1 MSSLVKNRLGQKLR
15 TRFGR
20 GRFFGWAL
28 AALLLI
34 GLPAHQAAAQKEPP
48 TPFTGIPKVP
58 KTLPLFGHNTV
69 DGQVLAAATQGDAG
83 QIDWIMAAG
92 GNADEADKD
101 GHTALMHAAMTNF
114 AAVAQTLLNHNAR
127 TDLRDKLGDTALHWA
142 AQTGSVAVLRVLLA
156 VHPDVDAADSRGITP
171 LMLAASN
178 NKIEAVRLLL
188 QYHADPHKTDY
199 TGRDARGWAAPYP
212 RIVSQLD
219 TAMAAR

>member
-1 MSSLVKNRLGQKLR
+1 LSSHIQKQLVRLG
-15 TRFGR
+15 FGV
-20 GRFFGWAL
+20 AL
-28 AALLLI
+28 AAVLLI
-34 GLPAHQAAAQKEPP
+34 GFAAGEAVAQKEPP

-58 KTLPLFGHNTV
+58 KTLSLLGHGSV

-92 GNADEADKD
+92 GNADEADKE
-101 GHTALMHAAMTNF
+101 GRTALMHAAMTNF
-114 AAVAQTLLNHNAR
+114 APVAQTLLSHNAR

-142 AQTGSVAVLRVLLA
+142 AQSGSVAVLRLLLA

-171 LMLAASN
+171 LMLAAAN
-178 NKIEAVRLLL
+178 NKPEAVRVLL

-199 TGRDARGWAAPYP
+199 TGRDALGWAAAYP
-212 RIVSQLD
+212 RILTQLD